1 MGHVRMHIWCFQ
13 QIDVEMR
20 NCHLWTSI
28 NDLCECSSI
37 LGSLPP
43 PRGLCACRRRF
54 YPSENTPLDFM
65 SMHFIDFVIFNGFQ
79 GPLVNNPKYG
89 RSAQMT
95 MPARCSSK
103 FCAKRR
109 AVLLPIIFL
118 SLICRVIPANI
129 EPSPECQ
136 PGNQINKYPRSIGL
150 INITLIN
157 IHAQVD

>member
-1 MGHVRMHIWCFQ
+1 MI
-13 QIDVEMR
+13 
-20 NCHLWTSI
+20 NCHLLKTSI

-54 YPSENTPLDFM
+54 FSSTNTPLDFM
-65 SMHFIDFVIFNGFQ
+65 SMYFIYVVIFKRFQ
-79 GPLVNNPKYG
+79 GPLICFSKYG

-95 MPARCSSK
+95 MPARRSSE

-109 AVLLPIIFL
+109 AVLLPICFL
-118 SLICRVIPANI
+118 SLIFRVIPANI

-136 PGNQINKYPRSIGL
+136 PGNQIHKYPRSIGL
-150 INITLIN
+150 IKS
-157 IHAQVD
+157 HANKYPRSS

>member
-1 MGHVRMHIWCFQ
+1 MLVCIFDAFSKSTLTWEIVIC
-13 QIDVEMR
+13 
-20 NCHLWTSI
+20 WTNI

-54 YPSENTPLDFM
+54 FPSKSTALDFM
-65 SMHFIDFVIFNGFQ
+65 SMYVIYFVIVNRFQ
-79 GPLVNNPKYG
+79 GPLVFFSKYG

-95 MPARCSSK
+95 MPARHSSK

-109 AVLLPIIFL
+109 AVLLPIFFL
-118 SLICRVIPANI
+118 SLMCRVIPENE

-136 PGNQINKYPRSIGL
+136 PGNQIHTYPRSIGL
-150 INITLIN
+150 IKYHVNT
-157 IHAQVD
+157 IHAQLD